1 MKESHGRRTPE
12 NGSFHGSRSRQRS
25 RSRGRGWVPTH
36 LEGQPSER
44 HHSALSVHSHEG
56 PRNKNIPMVWEQ
68 PGPYTKGGSDVSPL
82 MMIRDQ
88 YNIKRPPFGS
98 GIERNIE
105 PLAGPGAAHL
115 TAPSKTV
122 GSTPAS
128 KKLESSLSLK
138 YHSEPDDDSDD
149 NHDQQTEV
157 WEGVEGFVDNNFLN
171 VPPPEK
177 QNINEI
183 LLEIDNFQSKFVQK
197 YNAYAPNGYEK
208 TRTPTSRV
216 QQKVLDYKD
225 LMSTDNDDFNSSHSY
240 LSLTSINNDASSS
253 FAYAIKKQH
262 EMISSHYTLIRLR
275 FPSLRKSGVLGYI
288 SRQVKPV
295 ANLEPRVDVVKLQQ
309 ARAFLQST
317 WDEELQTLEITKR

>member
-1 MKESHGRRTPE
+1 MREPDGQGTPE
-12 NGSFHGSRSRQRS
+12 NGSFHGSRNRQRS

-44 HHSALSVHSHEG
+44 HRSALSVHSHEG

-68 PGPYTKGGSDVSPL
+68 PRPHTKSGSDISPL

-88 YNIKRPPFGS
+88 YNIKRPAFGS
-98 GIERNIE
+98 GVERHIE
-105 PLAGPGAAHL
+105 PLAGAGTVRL
-115 TAPSKTV
+115 TGHGRAV

-128 KKLESSLSLK
+128 KKHESPLSLK

-149 NHDQQTEV
+149 NNDQQTEV

-171 VPPPEK
+171 APPPEK

-183 LLEIDNFQSKFVQK
+183 LLEIDDFQSKFVQK
-197 YNAYAPNGYEK
+197 YNAYTPNGYEK

-225 LMSTDNDDFNSSHSY
+225 LIGTENDDVNSSQSY
-240 LSLTSINNDASSS
+240 LSLASINSESSSS

-262 EMISSHYTLIRLR
+262 EMINSQYTLIRLR
-275 FPSLRKSGVLGYI
+275 FPSLRKSGVLGFI

-295 ANLEPRVDVVKLQQ
+295 ANLEPTLDVGKLRQ

-317 WDEELQTLEITKR
+317 WDEELQTLVIVKR